1 MRRGGR
7 SGWLFVVSAL
17 LAALAIGIA
26 VRWLTRGTVAR
37 GVAPDDIAV
46 ASESQPSGRL
56 HALEED
62 VSSDVALKLAL
73 KRLAQ
78 PDPPVGLALTVET
91 PNEIGA
97 IVWGTVVDPAD
108 APVAEAHVSFTDR
121 MGERIHST
129 TDSDGHY
136 SVSGMRTGRWFVE
149 ASADG
154 FLSSESWM
162 QFDDRA
168 PRVQRDFQLE
178 RSVRL
183 IVRVLTPDG
192 RPFHEVDQERAA
204 GRWIPLIPVATR
216 EPPSAAFLTH
226 HGSWQQRFDAG
237 RLGNNVPSSPP
248 GAVAELEVLEP
259 LPAHVSLLLYQEV
272 LATQVA
278 NPGQEEVVFVLDVD
292 ETARH
297 LGGFVLTLVDAES
310 GVPLSEATV
319 TAGQSAGVIQTGKT
333 VSTGQFQLLNRPPGR
348 YDFHIQA
355 RDHAAERLWIELA
368 PGSRIERTIALS
380 PGVLIQG
387 RVVDELG
394 QPLSPK
400 IQVAP
405 VPAPGELTANS
416 DRAFEVGRRS
426 AKSDGTFELKDVP
439 AGRWLLQF
447 DDLRDP
453 TRSTSRMSANVVV
466 DTTSSPVTD
475 LVVRAIPT
483 GNLVATWLGLDREGI
498 ELRFLDELGLVRAR
512 RRFGS
517 AGPNRFAL
525 PQGIWRM
532 RTLDRRGT
540 VLDERDLTVGAEP
553 LVIELGR

>member
-1 MRRGGR
+1 MIGG
-7 SGWLFVVSAL
+7 AL
-17 LAALAIGIA
+17 LVALGIA
-26 VRWLTRGTVAR
+26 IAVHRLTRGDEVQ
-37 GVAPDDIAV
+37 GVAPDDVAV
-46 ASESQPSGRL
+46 ASEIQPPEPF
-56 HALEED
+56 HPPEED

-91 PNEIGA
+91 PNEIGS

-183 IVRVLTPDG
+183 LVRVLTPEG
-192 RPFHEVDQERAA
+192 RPFHEVDQERAG

-226 HGSWQQRFDAG
+226 HGNWQQRFDVG
-237 RLGNNVPSSPP
+237 RLGDHVPSGPP

-259 LPAHVSLLLYQEV
+259 LPVHVSLLLYQEV

-297 LGGFVLTLVDAES
+297 LGGFVLTLVDSQS
-310 GVPLSEATV
+310 GAPLSEATV
-319 TAGQSAGVIQTGKT
+319 VVGQSAGVMQPGKT
-333 VSTGQFQLLNRPPGR
+333 VSSGQFQLLDLPPGR
-348 YDFHIQA
+348 YDVHIQA
-355 RDHAAERLWIELA
+355 RDHASERLWIELP
-368 PGSRIERTIALS
+368 PGSKVERTIALA
-380 PGVLIQG
+380 PEVLIQG

-416 DRAFEVGRRS
+416 DRAFQVGRRS
-426 AKSDGTFELKDVP
+426 AKGDGTFELKDVP

-466 DTTSSPVTD
+466 DTTSGPVTD

-483 GNLVATWLGLDREGI
+483 GKLVATWFGPDREGV
-498 ELRFLDELGLVRAR
+498 ELRFLDQLGLIRVR

-517 AGPNRFAL
+517 AGPNRFEV
-525 PQGIWRM
+525 PQGSWRM
-532 RTLDRRGT
+532 RTLDRKGT
-540 VLDERDLTVGAEP
+540 VVDERDLTVGADP
-553 LVIELGR
+553 LVLELGQ